1 MWEFQKD
8 ATMTFKRSGGKKL
21 SIEQSQFDD
30 PRNYF
35 WFEALEP
42 GSTVKFTKNGA
53 QRQIYYSLD
62 DKHTWNLW
70 DQNTEI
76 TLENTGD
83 RVYMYAMTDYTYNYD
98 TNHFTTGTGT
108 LACGGDI
115 LYMMNKHEGTMKNN
129 QFSYFFSGMKN
140 LVDASEIIFP
150 DYVSEYCY
158 FRMFYSCTGLKTPPK
173 KLPAITLERNCYGSM
188 FYMCSSLETAPEMDF
203 IYTAYQSCN
212 GMFLSCKALKE
223 PPVFHNV
230 DAQYGSFGTCFNGC
244 SSLEYAPELPAT
256 ELYES
261 CYFQMFLDCPNL
273 KTAPETLPATTLAND
288 CYHGMFQGCE
298 LLENAP
304 ALPALDVPKDAY
316 NYMFKD
322 CVSLTGDIILPATH
336 VGESGYYGMFLN
348 SKITSAEIHATSWD
362 ATTGRYGAFR
372 GMFQNCASL
381 SSINVYFPSWP
392 EYNDIAGWV
401 SGVAA
406 EGDFYKFSD
415 LPCSVDDNGI
425 AITGES
431 PSYTGTNKIPV
442 GWRVNSAERDGI
454 EAHT

>member
-42 GSTVKFTKNGA
+42 GSSVNITKVGSH
-53 QRQIYYSLD
+53 QIYVSTD
-62 DKHTWNLW
+62 GKHTWSLW
-70 DQNTEI
+70 DGSEI
-76 TLENTGD
+76 MLENTGD
-83 RVYMYAMTDYTYNYD
+83 RVWMYDLTDYISN
-98 TNHFTTGTGT
+98 TNVHFRTGQGT
-108 LACGGDI
+108 LAVGGELMFMCG
-115 LYMMNKHEGTMKNN
+115 KREGTMNN
-129 QFSYFFSGMKN
+129 NHFSYYFSGMKN

-158 FRMFYSCTGLKTPPK
+158 YNMFYSCTGLKTPPK
-173 KLPAITLERNCYGSM
+173 KLPAITLERNCYCDM
-188 FYMCSSLETAPEMDF
+188 FFLCSSLETAPEMDF
-203 IYTAYQSCN
+203 IYTAYQSCSS
-212 GMFLSCKALKE
+212 MFQSCKALKE

-230 DAQYGSFGTCFNGC
+230 DAQYSSFNGCFNGC

-256 ELYES
+256 ELYGS
-261 CYFQMFLDCPNL
+261 CYFGMFLDCPNL
-273 KTAPETLPATTLAND
+273 KTAPETLPATALAND
-288 CYHGMFQGCE
+288 CYNHMFRGCE

-304 ALPALDVPKDAY
+304 ALPALDVPKNAY
-316 NYMFKD
+316 NYMFRD
-322 CVSLTGDIILPATH
+322 CVNLTGDIILPATH
-336 VGESGYYGMFLN
+336 VGEGGYYGMFLN

-362 ATTGRYGAFR
+362 ATTGGYGAFR

-392 EYNDIAGWV
+392 EYDDIAGWV
-401 SGVAA
+401 KGVAA

>member
-21 SIEQSQFDD
+21 SIAQSQFDD

-42 GSTVKFTKNGA
+42 GSSVNITKVGSH
-53 QRQIYYSLD
+53 QIYVSTD
-62 DKHTWNLW
+62 GKHTWSLW
-70 DQNTEI
+70 DGSEI
-76 TLENTGD
+76 MLENTSD
-83 RVYMYAMTDYTYNYD
+83 RVWMYDLTDYIFN
-98 TNHFTTGTGT
+98 TNVHFMTGQGT
-108 LACGGDI
+108 LAVGGELMFMCG
-115 LYMMNKHEGTMKNN
+115 KREGTMKNE
-129 QFSYFFSGMKN
+129 QFTYFFSNMTN
-140 LVDASEIIFP
+140 LIDASEIVFP

-158 FRMFYSCTGLKTPPK
+158 YRMFYNCTGLVVPPSR
-173 KLPAITLERNCYGSM
+173 LPAETLERSCYGGM
-188 FYMCSSLETAPEMDF
+188 FYLCKSLETSPQMDF
-203 IYTAYQSCN
+203 IYTAYQCCTA
-212 GMFLSCKALKE
+212 MFLSCKALRVA
-223 PPVFHNV
+223 PVFHNV
-230 DAQYGSFGTCFNGC
+230 DAQYGSFSTCFNGC
-244 SSLEYAPELPAT
+244 NALIVAPNLPAT
-256 ELYES
+256 KLYAE
-261 CYFQMFLDCPNL
+261 CYSQMFLDCKGL
-273 KTAPETLPATTLAND
+273 TTAPATLPAATLANN
-288 CYHGMFQGCE
+288 CYSGMFQGCE

-304 ALPALDVPKDAY
+304 VLPALDVPKDAY
-316 NYMFKD
+316 NYMFRD

-401 SGVAA
+401 SSVAT
-406 EGDFYKFSD
+406 EGDFYKFND

-431 PSYTGTNKIPV
+431 PSYTGTSKIPV